1 MGYYFFGM
9 DSSSEWDVVNLNEL
23 YIDDEGKKNVIS
35 KVWVRQFQ
43 NDVEAWSISLVWEEE
58 LSYNVLY
65 TQNHVS
71 MSLRDI
77 FSNIKDLNVSFSGG
91 LSISF
96 ESKVRLE
103 FDESVVVSSFDGF
116 VGAEEYIEEQVQ
128 GV

>member
-1 MGYYFFGM
+1 M